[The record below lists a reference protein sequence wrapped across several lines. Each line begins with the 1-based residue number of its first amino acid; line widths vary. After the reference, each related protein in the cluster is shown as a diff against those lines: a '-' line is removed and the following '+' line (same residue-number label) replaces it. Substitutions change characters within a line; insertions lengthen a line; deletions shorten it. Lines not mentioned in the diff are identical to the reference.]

1 MNYYLK
7 SIVKQYNEKAAEVE
21 ELKLKLSKYENNEVK
36 EEPKSSC
43 SGWGSITEY
52 PVSYLAEK
60 LEEEIESLKEK
71 YISLAEKAIN
81 IIDKV
86 SNNNCDC

>member
-1 MNYYLK
+1 MNQFLK

-21 ELKLKLSKYENNEVK
+21 ELKLKLSQYENNEVK

-43 SGWGSITEY
+43 SGWYSVEYSVSI
-52 PVSYLAEK
+52 LADK
-60 LEEEIESLKEK
+60 LENQIEHLKEK
-71 YISLAEKAIN
+71 YTSLAEKAIN